1 MNIVWTG
8 WNHSEECL
16 RHEFMYNKNW
26 NNINEKR
33 DRKRKSI
40 FTQKTEKLLIK
51 SGVKENPH
59 NVILEA
65 LKEYSL

>member
-1 MNIVWTG
+1 M
-8 WNHSEECL
+8 
-16 RHEFMYNKNW
+16 KNV
-26 NNINEKR
+26 IEKENR
-33 DRKRKSI
+33 F